1 MGSSQNDQ
9 IIVVAQMTSQA
20 DKLDELRAELRAL
33 LAPTRA
39 EKPCIQYDMHE
50 SADTP
55 GTFLFYEI
63 WESHADLEAHLA
75 TPHLQR
81 FFSLAPN
88 LLQGD
93 PDITIWKRVEC

>member
-1 MGSSQNDQ
+1 MSADEQ
-9 IIVVAQMTSQA
+9 IVVVAQMTGQA
-20 DKLDELRAELRAL
+20 EKLDELRTELRAL
-33 LAPTRA
+33 LTPTRA
-39 EKPCIQYDMHE
+39 EKPCILYDMHE

-81 FFSLAPN
+81 FFGLAAN
-88 LLQGD
+88 LLKGE
-93 PDITIWKRVEC
+93 PDITIWKREEA

>member
-1 MGSSQNDQ
+1 MSVTEQ
-9 IIVVAQMTSQA
+9 IIVVAKMTGQA
-20 DKLDELRAELRAL
+20 GKLDELRTELRAL

-39 EKPCIQYDMHE
+39 EKPCILYDMHE

-63 WESHADLEAHLA
+63 WESKADLDVHLA

-81 FFSLAPN
+81 FFGLAPE
-88 LLQGD
+88 LLEGE
-93 PDITIWKRVEC
+93 PDITIWKRDDS